1 MRVQETYSEFPV
13 RAVIVMGVSGSGKS
27 TVGARLAQ
35 QLGNAPFIDADLLHP
50 PANIAL
56 MKRGTALTDSNRWPW
71 LKLVREEIEKK
82 SKSVLASSGGNGM
95 EESVHASA
103 RQTIHRGSSS
113 SSNRSAGGEARDER
127 RLLYVVCACSAL
139 KRSYRELLSR
149 GDPGLGWTHDTVFVF
164 VDVSKRELSRR
175 LALRAGHFMDP
186 ALLDS
191 QLETLEA
198 PSVTREAAVVV
209 HGDDAAVDEVVADAW
224 QQIRGYVSKNSL

>member
-35 QLGNAPFIDADLLHP
+35 QLGNAPFIDADSLHP

-56 MKRGTALTDSNRWPW
+56 MKSGTALTDSNRWPW

-82 SKSVLASSGGNGM
+82 SKSVLASSD
-95 EESVHASA
+95 A
-103 RQTIHRGSSS
+103 

-209 HGDDAAVDEVVADAW
+209 HGDGAAVDEVVADAW

>member
-35 QLGNAPFIDADLLHP
+35 RLGNAPFIDADSLHP

-56 MKRGTALTDSNRWPW
+56 MKSGTALTDSNRWPW
-71 LKLVREEIEKK
+71 LKLVREEIETK
-82 SKSVLASSGGNGM
+82 SKNVLASSSGNSM
-95 EESVHASA
+95 EESAHVDAQ
-103 RQTIHRGSSS
+103 QTTHHGSGSKTS
-113 SSNRSAGGEARDER
+113 GGGEAKDER

-149 GDPGLGWTHDTVFVF
+149 GDPDLGWTHDTVFVF

-209 HGDDAAVDEVVADAW
+209 HGDGAAVDEVVADAW
-224 QQIRGYVSKNSL
+224 QRIRGYVSKNSL

>member
-35 QLGNAPFIDADLLHP
+35 QLGNAPFIDADSLHP

-56 MKRGTALTDSNRWPW
+56 MKSGTALTDSNRWPW
-71 LKLVREEIEKK
+71 LRLVREEIEKK
-82 SKSVLASSGGNGM
+82 SKSVLASLGGNGM
-95 EESVHASA
+95 EESAHASA
-103 RQTIHRGSSS
+103 QQTIDRGSGG
-113 SSNRSAGGEARDER
+113 SNRRGGGEARDER

-149 GDPGLGWTHDTVFVF
+149 GDPGLGWTHDTMFVF

-209 HGDDAAVDEVVADAW
+209 HGDGAAVDEVVADAW
-224 QQIRGYVSKNSL
+224 QRIQGYVSKNSL